1 MKILLMAFRYG
12 PSHGSIL
19 QTYALTRTLEHMG
32 HQVTII
38 NRQRPANFLS
48 FKTCVVRVVSNLFRL
63 RLSRHDF
70 YLVGYPP
77 VMKKEINKFIKKEL
91 TTQTITT
98 SSDKKLRKIGR
109 DDYDAYIVGS
119 DQTWRPKYVHNI
131 YDFFLAF
138 VPEERSVK
146 RIAYAPSFGTADWVY
161 TPEQESRCKALLSL
175 FDRVS
180 VREDDGVKLCKE
192 HFGVNAV
199 LVLDPSMLLT
209 GEDYMKHVKIDTSG
223 GDYLASNFLDIDDWK
238 QSLSD
243 KVSRMLDIPGR
254 QILSMSEVKR
264 RVAPSI
270 EDWLSGIANSRFA
283 IVDSFHATVFCVLFH
298 KSFITVGNATR
309 GLSRFTSLLGML
321 GLSDRLV
328 IDGQDT
334 DEKLAE
340 LVSSPIDWDVVDE
353 KLNAMREKSLD
364 FLKEALA

>member
-19 QTYALTRTLEHMG
+19 QTYALTRTLERMG

-48 FKTCVVRVVSNLFRL
+48 FKTCVVRVVSNLLRFRL
-63 RLSRHDF
+63 SKHDF

-91 TTQTITT
+91 MGQTITT
-98 SSDKKLRKIGR
+98 TSDKKLRKIGR
-109 DDYDAYIVGS
+109 EDYDAYIVGS

-138 VPEERSVK
+138 VPEERVVK
-146 RIAYAPSFGTADWVY
+146 RIAYAPSFGTTDWVY

-180 VREDDGVKLCKE
+180 VREDDGVRMCKE
-192 HFGVNAV
+192 HFDVDAV

-209 GEDYMKHVKIDTSG
+209 GEDYMKHVKTDTSK
-223 GDYLASNFLDIDDWK
+223 DNYIASNFLDIDEGK
-238 QSLSD
+238 LSLSG
-243 KVSRMLDIPGR
+243 KVSQMLDIPDR
-254 QILSMSEVKR
+254 QLLSMSDVKH

-270 EDWLSGIANSRFA
+270 EDWLTGIANSQFA
-283 IVDSFHATVFCVLFH
+283 IVDSFHATVFSVLFH
-298 KSFITVGNATR
+298 KRFITVGNATR

-328 IDGQDT
+328 IAGET
-334 DEKLAE
+334 SDEKLRE
-340 LVSSPIDWDVVDE
+340 LVSQPIDWSTVDE
-353 KLNAMREKSLD
+353 KLSAMREKSLD
-364 FLKEALA
+364 YLKEALA